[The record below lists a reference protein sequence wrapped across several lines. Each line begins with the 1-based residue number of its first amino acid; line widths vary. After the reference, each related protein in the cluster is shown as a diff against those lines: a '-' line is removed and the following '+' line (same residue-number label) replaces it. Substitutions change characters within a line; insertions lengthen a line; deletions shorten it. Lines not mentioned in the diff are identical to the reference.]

1 MLESMSSYKMNSEE
15 KQIRNDLLSSFNLDP
30 QSIPQHIA
38 IIMDGNGRWAE
49 NRGENRIFGHLNGVE
64 SVRSAVE
71 TAVQSGVRYLTLYA
85 FSTENWNRP
94 KEEVEALMDLLV
106 TTLVQEMDDL
116 NKKGVRL
123 NTIGDLSALP
133 EKCKNQLKS
142 ACSKEVTE
150 VRLDLILALNYSAKW
165 EIIQAVK
172 EVVRHKLKIED
183 INADTFESFL
193 QTKGIPDPELMIRTS
208 GEHRI
213 SNFMLWQLAYAEF
226 HFTSVLWPDFRS
238 EHFLTAIQDFQNR
251 ERRFGG
257 LLQTNDK

>member
-1 MLESMSSYKMNSEE
+1 MSSYKMNSEE
-15 KQIRNDLLSSFNLDP
+15 KQIRQDLLSSFNLDS
-30 QSIPQHIA
+30 QSIPQHVA

-64 SVRSAVE
+64 SVRSVVE

-94 KEEVEALMDLLV
+94 KEEVAALMDLLV
-106 TTLVQEMDDL
+106 TTLVKEMDDL

-133 EKCKNQLKS
+133 DNCNNQLKS

-172 EVVRHKLKIED
+172 GVVRNNMKIEE

-226 HFTSVLWPDFRS
+226 HFTSVLWPDFRG

-251 ERRFGG
+251 ERRYGG